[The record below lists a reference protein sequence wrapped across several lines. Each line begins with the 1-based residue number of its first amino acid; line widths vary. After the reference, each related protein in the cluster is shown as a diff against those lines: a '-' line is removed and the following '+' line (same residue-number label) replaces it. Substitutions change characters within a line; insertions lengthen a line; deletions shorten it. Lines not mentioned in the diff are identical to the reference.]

1 MTQQTIGVIARD
13 PQTAAELVAGARG
26 LSEQVDA
33 VALGNADV
41 TETAQAAADQ
51 GATTVLAAQIAEGK
65 LPEAYAFALAALLAE
80 RAPRLVI
87 FGSTVTDRLLAG
99 IVASRLNTSAQA
111 ATGVRFEEDTPVIT
125 SMVFGGT
132 AVATRRLTSPIA
144 VITVGTGALESAAP
158 PAAPGVIEQIAL
170 DAQEPGYTV
179 LETLPKQGE
188 TVNLASAKK
197 VLGVGR
203 GFAAQ
208 TDLGMAQE
216 LASTLGAELAC
227 SRPITEGENWM
238 ARERYIGVSGVMLK
252 PDLYF
257 AIGISGQVQHM
268 VGINQAKTIIAINKD
283 KNAPIFKQV
292 DVGIVG
298 DLYQVLPALSAAL
311 SRG

>member
-1 MTQQTIGVIARD
+1 MTQQTIWVIARD
-13 PQTAAELVAGARG
+13 PQTAAELIAGARS
-26 LSEQVDA
+26 LSEQVNA
-33 VALGNADV
+33 IALGGSNL
-41 TETAQAAADQ
+41 TETAQTAADQ
-51 GATTVLAAQIAEGK
+51 GATAVLAAQIADDM
-65 LPEAYAFALAALLAE
+65 LPEAYAIALAALLAE
-80 RAPRLVI
+80 RAPRLVV
-87 FGSTVTDRLLAG
+87 FGSTVADRLLAG
-99 IVASRLNTSAQA
+99 MVASKLNTSAQA
-111 ATGVRFEEDTPVIT
+111 ATSVCFDEDTPVVT

-132 AVATRRLTSPIA
+132 AVATRRLVSPIA
-144 VITVGTGALESAAP
+144 VITVGTGVLELNAA
-158 PAAPGVIEQIAL
+158 AATPGSIEQIAL
-170 DAQEPGYTV
+170 DAQELGYTV

-188 TVNLASAKK
+188 TVNLAAAKK

-208 TDLGMAQE
+208 ADLGMAQG
-216 LASTLGAELAC
+216 LATTIGAELAC

-268 VGINQAKTIIAINKD
+268 VGINQAKTIVAINKD